1 MASKVSV
8 IKVQITVERNWQES
22 QCINDGK
29 VRGDTVEAHQSMG
42 TLGGILNNY
51 SMSAHWI

>member
-51 SMSAHWI
+51 SMSARWI

>member
-29 VRGDTVEAHQSMG
+29 VRGDTFEVHQSMG
-42 TLGGILNNY
+42 RFGGILNNY
-51 SMSAHWI
+51 SVSVRWI